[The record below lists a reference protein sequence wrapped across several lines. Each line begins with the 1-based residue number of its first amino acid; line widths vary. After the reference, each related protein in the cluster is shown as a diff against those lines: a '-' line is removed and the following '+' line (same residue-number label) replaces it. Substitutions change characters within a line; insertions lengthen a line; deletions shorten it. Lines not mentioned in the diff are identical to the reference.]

1 MPNIKKGRPENGADK
16 GEGAEDS
23 GSLRVAIVQDYLH
36 VYGGAEGVVNAIWEL
51 FPDSDIYSATYD
63 AEVMKKAGI
72 LKGAKI
78 HYPRWKDNI
87 PGRFKKFVNRLLIAN
102 LPFYFQNLDLTK
114 YDLIISSSAHF
125 AKGAR
130 KTRKDQIHVSY
141 IHTPPRFLY
150 GLKGE
155 IRKRS
160 FWYWRVLL
168 FPLDT
173 FLRYID
179 QQFAKKPDFLLCN
192 SKVVQERIKKI
203 YKRDAT
209 IINPFPA
216 LKVSDEEFIE
226 AKNIEGKYYLSLG
239 RLAEY
244 KHVDI
249 IIKTCRENNL
259 PLKVAGT
266 GPNLDE
272 LKKLAQNYPSVEI
285 LGFVTDEQKKEL
297 YKNCIAGIYAV
308 EDEDF
313 GMAPLEPMLYGK
325 PVIAYKSG
333 GYLETIEEGK
343 TGNFFDELTDENVYK
358 AIEKSQTTNWK
369 RDEIRAHALT
379 YSKQNFQAKFMEFLR
394 AHGIRI

>member
-1 MPNIKKGRPENGADK
+1 MPNIKKVRPYVGL
-16 GEGAEDS
+16 EGS
-23 GSLRVAIVQDYLH
+23 PLSVAIVQDYLH
-36 VYGGAEGVVNAIWEL
+36 VFGGAEGVVNAIWEL

-63 AEVMKKAGI
+63 EDVMRKANI
-72 LKGAKI
+72 LQGAKVF
-78 HYPRWKDNI
+78 YPKWKNSV
-87 PGRFKKFVNRLLIAN
+87 PGKFKKFINRVMIAN
-102 LPFYFQNLDLTK
+102 LPFYFQNLDLSK
-114 YDLIISSSAHF
+114 YDLIISSTAHF
-125 AKGAR
+125 AKGVR
-130 KTRKDQIHVSY
+130 KARKDQIHISY

-160 FWYWRVLL
+160 LWYWRILL
-168 FPLDT
+168 FPLDA
-173 FLRYID
+173 FLRYMD
-179 QQFAKKPDFLLCN
+179 QQFAKRPDYLLCN

-216 LKVSDEEFIE
+216 LAVSEKEFTE
-226 AKNIEGKYYLSLG
+226 AKNIVGKYYLSLG

-244 KHVDI
+244 KHVDL
-249 IIKTCRENNL
+249 IIKTCGENNL

-266 GPNLDE
+266 GPNLEE
-272 LKKLAQNYPSVEI
+272 LKRLAQNYPTVEI

-313 GMAPLEPMLYGK
+313 GMAPLEPMLFGK

-343 TGNFFDELTDENVYK
+343 TGIFFNQLTVENMFK
-358 AIEKSQTTNWK
+358 AIEKFKSTNWNQ
-369 RDEIRAHALT
+369 DEIRAHALT
-379 YSKQNFQAKFMEFLR
+379 YSKQNFKDKFVTFLNE
-394 AHGIRI
+394 HNIRSK